1 MKTYKI
7 WIHLPIDPFTDLLRL
22 RGTHR
27 WAQSSN
33 AAVVPKPTATV
44 PELLELYRSPSEAP
58 ELEKPS
64 LRERNLEAEVRGK
77 IQEMGQGE
85 AEGG

>member
-33 AAVVPKPTATV
+33 AAVVPK
-44 PELLELYRSPSEAP
+44 LLELYRSPSEAP